1 MTLRYASR
9 FAVAEPNYAS
19 IGAQADR
26 DYNAGRFGTGRNAT
40 RAYLAVK
47 ERVAAGSRQ
56 SASIPP
62 EERRTATVARSYV
75 GSALGELVGEAP
87 PPDRRRL
94 GADALIE
101 WERRVAGGKAPMAAA
116 DEIIAEYTPRF
127 TRRSTATAD
136 GNTRAPGATRA
147 PGSTQTARAGGVTRV
162 DRNGNI
168 IQGD

>member
-1 MTLRYASR
+1 MQ
-9 FAVAEPNYAS
+9 V
-19 IGAQADR
+19 
-26 DYNAGRFGTGRNAT
+26 
-40 RAYLAVK
+40 
-47 ERVAAGSRQ
+47 
-56 SASIPP
+56 
-62 EERRTATVARSYV
+62 VARS
-75 GSALGELVGEAP
+75 LGEDGNDISFSVSV
-87 PPDRRRL
+87 